1 MEFYTVKDI
10 ANMLSVNEETVR
22 RWIREGKLEAE
33 RGSGRQ
39 GSKISDT
46 ALKSFLGENKGLI
59 TSTASTTL
67 GIGVLA
73 GAAGII
79 SPIVGFGTPLIGG
92 ALLGINVMKK
102 LKSQKHDNKSI
113 KLDLMEEEFELEK
126 KKAQLSVE
134 ISRLEN
140 EVNLIE
146 SQINKIK
153 QLRKE
158 IENQQEK

>member
-46 ALKSFLGENKGLI
+46 ALKSFLEGNKGLI
-59 TSTASTTL
+59 TSTAATTL
-67 GIGVLA
+67 GIGALT
-73 GAAGII
+73 GII
-79 SPIVGFGTPLIGG
+79 SPIAGFATPLIGG
-92 ALLGINVMKK
+92 ALLGVNIMKK

-113 KLDLMEEEFELEK
+113 NLDLLEEEFELEK
-126 KKAQLSVE
+126 KKAQLSIE
-134 ISRLEN
+134 ISRLQN

-158 IENQQEK
+158 IEDQQKNN